1 MSIVFTWL
9 FDCKEIGVNADYIA
23 NFNEYST
30 SNKSKEFYSAAYNTQ
45 QRAVLDWNADAN
57 KVTMSFNIGFVGIRK
72 NLAAGAGSVVLD
84 MLLKFSLL
92 KYNMDESWKL

>member
-1 MSIVFTWL
+1 M
-9 FDCKEIGVNADYIA
+9 
-23 NFNEYST
+23 
-30 SNKSKEFYSAAYNTQ
+30 AYNTQ

-72 NLAAGAGSVVLD
+72 DLAAGAGSVVLD

-92 KYNMDESWKL
+92 KYNNDESWKL